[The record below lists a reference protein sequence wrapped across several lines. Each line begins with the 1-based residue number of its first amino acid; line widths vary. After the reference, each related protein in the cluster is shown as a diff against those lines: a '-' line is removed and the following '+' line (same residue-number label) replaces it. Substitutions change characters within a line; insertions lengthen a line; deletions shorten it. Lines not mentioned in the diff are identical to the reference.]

1 MWLDCHG
8 RLWACNLQSLKFCR
22 GSNHNRPSQPQF
34 LHCSIFRVQPPLQ
47 LDEGFCYIYIG
58 LLLSALGE
66 NEGPAMGCRGP
77 YIYGQGMLVYLN
89 NEPDRWLLF
98 FYRLKHVQGQD
109 LLKIDAVTLRV
120 RYRQSAFAQLPEK

>member
-1 MWLDCHG
+1 MGDYGLATCK
-8 RLWACNLQSLKFCR
+8 A
-22 GSNHNRPSQPQF
+22 SNFVVVPIIIDLPSHNSCIAPF
-34 LHCSIFRVQPPLQ
+34 FVIQPPLQ